1 MPRFRLFRTAADN
14 HWRVRDALDA
24 ALGARLGALVAS
36 EPVVEDFEAH
46 PPAIDA
52 YRTALEESAPIQR
65 EYRGPAFRFPD
76 PLPDLAGDAIVVTP
90 ARFDLL
96 GEHFGWAIEEWDDIQ
111 PVTVTIEDGVAVS
124 ICHSPALS
132 DRAAEAGVFTAEVA
146 RGRGHATAVVSLWAR
161 LVRDT
166 GRLPM
171 YSTSWDNPAS
181 RRVAAKLGVQL
192 YGEDFHLE

>member
-1 MPRFRLFRTAADN
+1 MFRTAAGN
-14 HWRVRDALDA
+14 HWRLRDHLDA
-24 ALGARLGALVAS
+24 GLRARLGAIVAS
-36 EPVVEDFEAH
+36 EPVVEAFEAH
-46 PPAIDA
+46 PPAIEG
-52 YRTALEESAPIQR
+52 YRAALEEFAPVER

-76 PLPDLAGDAIVVTP
+76 PLPDLAGAAIVVTA

-96 GEHFGWAIEEWDDIQ
+96 REHFGWAIEEWDDIQ
-111 PVTVTIEDGVAVS
+111 PVTVTVEDGVAVS

-146 RGRGHATAVVSLWAR
+146 RGRGHAVAVVSLWAR

-171 YSTSWDNPAS
+171 YSTTWENAAS
-181 RRVAAKLGVQL
+181 RRVAAKLDVEL